1 MDVKQWGTPHPNWLI
16 ELLLYWEG
24 HINSRALTERFA
36 VTRQT
41 ASKWIKAY
49 HAEADLP
56 VDYQASKKAY
66 HAPIFH
72 TPYYISGAIDE
83 YLDWRKLGLFPNRSH
98 DTQVSETQSVTRIVM
113 PRRFVA
119 PEIMRPLIQ
128 ALDSNAAADANYL
141 SISGSAAQ
149 ERILYPHTFVKAANR
164 WHVRAYCEHA
174 QGFRDFVLS
183 RFISVDFDGT
193 PATYTAKDDQAWNT
207 PVEIILE
214 PDQRL
219 TAQQKAIIEHDYGMQ
234 NGQLV
239 IATTGALVKY
249 TLDDLQIKTKMLEVN
264 PQAQQLVCV
273 NYADIKAWLYD

>member
-1 MDVKQWGTPHPNWLI
+1 MDIKKWGTPHPNWLI

-24 HINSRALTERFA
+24 RINSRPITELFA

-41 ASKWIKAY
+41 AGKWIKAY
-49 HAEADLP
+49 QIETGLT
-56 VDYQASKKAY
+56 VDYNTSSKSF

-72 TPYYISGAIDE
+72 TPHYISGAIDE
-83 YLDWRKLGLFPNRSH
+83 YLDWRQLGLFPNRSAETRAT
-98 DTQVSETQSVTRIVM
+98 DAQVVSRIMM

-119 PEIMRPLIQ
+119 PEIMRPLIK
-128 ALDSNAAADANYL
+128 ALDSGTAADANYL

-149 ERILYPHTFVKAANR
+149 ERILYPHNFVKAANR

-183 RFISVDFDGT
+183 RFISVDLDGT
-193 PATYTAKDDQAWNT
+193 PAIYTAKKDQAWNT
-207 PVEIILE
+207 LVEIILE

-219 TAQQKAIIEHDYGMQ
+219 TTQQKAIIEHDYGMQ

-249 TLDDLQIKTKMLEVN
+249 TLDDLQIKTKMLEAN

-273 NYADIKAWLYD
+273 NYADIKSWLYD